1 MLLTDLV
8 LIGSLGNVTI
18 PFVDLK
24 LKLGRRWLLNWIWNK
39 SKISDSKF
47 RDLTPK
53 QHRFGLDA
61 AQFIFRS
68 NVTHFLISVAL
79 FFQELAIQELFLA
92 SRQKS
97 NLWLWSSRMVL
108 DFYRYLT
115 QEDTSSWHC
124 AFLFMPQQTSKVS
137 LNGQPPDTATLTRGS
152 FFSHPLKMQGS
163 TFHHSQKGLDCT
175 SPRGRHRQALGN

>member
-61 AQFIFRS
+61 AQFIFKS

-115 QEDTSSWHC
+115 QEDTSSLTLRLFIYATTNLKGVTKRAASWHSD
-124 AFLFMPQQTSKVS
+124 P
-137 LNGQPPDTATLTRGS
+137 NTR
-152 FFSHPLKMQGS
+152 LI
-163 TFHHSQKGLDCT
+163 L
-175 SPRGRHRQALGN
+175 